1 MRIATYRAFK
11 DMPERLRNALPDI
24 EELRKFIVRRK
35 PSFLLAGNL
44 FAILCMILHLFIGPS
59 PTALLVYPQLHC
71 WPFPNRV
78 VEGGPTTLA
87 RVYSNSTDI
96 NQNK

>member
-59 PTALLVYPQLHC
+59 PTALLVYPQLHY
-71 WPFPNRV
+71 WSIPNCIVGPSPTALLR
-78 VEGGPTTLA
+78 EGQQ
-87 RVYSNSTDI
+87 R
-96 NQNK
+96 